1 MAHKMVGKRL
11 SDIVDNRHLH
21 TKEHEDQR
29 RRNDG
34 GRTNSTLDIDPTHR
48 RARSAEDLSPNSI
61 TSARVDPST
70 PPVSKHSF
78 GLKGLFHRKKD
89 NDAAPPIIEI
99 SHSSERDA
107 HPVSYAQ
114 NIHNLPVR
122 PSAFN
127 RVLQQIRSQ
136 PAMLRS
142 SETKVPS
149 VSKLTTLRTRSDGSD
164 NDKDEAGRGS
174 RKGSSLPRDS
184 EMRARAESARIAT
197 REDHID
203 FLSHT
208 QADSTVCGTPSY
220 GSDMEQQDET
230 DSVTSPDPQRTKFLI
245 EQTLAKI
252 DRTKEAMKAEQ
263 NAKDENVSEYLK
275 LSAQADKI
283 QLQRIKTVFEKKN
296 QKSNATIAHLQKKL
310 ENYHKKLIELETNGA
325 VGPRKPKEVF
335 HGMQQ
340 GLRGV
345 RDNIKEGIT
354 GFSGGVADRIGGG
367 ISGLTELTQ
376 SAASVVV
383 SKPKEIAHKFKNK
396 FGSADNI
403 DNTDEEEEVDQ
414 PHKTGR
420 SSWFAPTPAMAPKSN
435 SEGEESS
442 SMEMTENGHLMREEL
457 EEHPLV
463 GRMTILQDRISEL
476 AASEALLQMKLEE
489 VKEQTREQYQFFN
502 QALADERYQ
511 AERLEEQLADL
522 TDLHNHALTNMQ
534 QELSSME
541 ERLEYR
547 SAERERDVLDNVD
560 QCQTRISKIE
570 LAQQHQQVIT
580 LEGYENAN
588 ARALLSKLINVVLSV
603 LAVLLLIISTVTN
616 AVSPFVATRGRLL
629 TTVMF
634 SFLFFCIWQRREV
647 IEDLTQHIVENY
659 KHLFYINS
667 RT

>member
-1 MAHKMVGKRL
+1 MAHKMVVGKRL
-11 SDIVDNRHLH
+11 SDNLDKRTAKGMKRV
-21 TKEHEDQR
+21 HEDR
-29 RRNDG
+29 HRNTSG
-34 GRTNSTLDIDPTHR
+34 SRNTLDVDPNYR

-61 TSARVDPST
+61 PNEQPLPST
-70 PPVSKHSF
+70 PPVTKHSF
-78 GLKGLFHRKKD
+78 GLKGLFHRKKE

-99 SHSSERDA
+99 SAHNQEPDV

-114 NIHNLPVR
+114 NIYNPPVR
-122 PSAFN
+122 PNAFN

-136 PAMLRS
+136 PAMLRRA

-149 VSKLTTLRTRSDGSD
+149 NSKLTSMRTRSDGSD
-164 NDKDEAGRGS
+164 NDKEDTGRK
-174 RKGSSLPRDS
+174 KGSSLPRDV
-184 EMRARAESARIAT
+184 EMRARAESARPAT
-197 REDHID
+197 KEDQVD
-203 FLSHT
+203 FVHLAHT
-208 QADSTVCGTPSY
+208 QTDTTLCHTPSY

-230 DSVTSPDPQRTKFLI
+230 DSVTSPDPHRTKFLI

-263 NAKDENVSEYLK
+263 IAKDENVTEYLK

-283 QLQRIKTVFEKKN
+283 QMQRIKTVFEKKN

-325 VGPRKPKEVF
+325 VGPRRPKEVF

-354 GFSGGVADRIGGG
+354 GFSG
-367 ISGLTELTQ
+367 
-376 SAASVVV
+376 VVV

-403 DNTDEEEEVDQ
+403 DNTDEEEDVDQ

-420 SSWFAPTPAMAPKSN
+420 SSWFAPTPATMPKSN

-442 SMEMTENGHLMREEL
+442 SMEMTENGHLMMRDEL

-476 AASEALLQMKLEE
+476 AASEALLHVKIEE
-489 VKEQTREQYQFFN
+489 LKEQNREQYQFFN
-502 QALADERYQ
+502 QALADERYR

-603 LAVLLLIISTVTN
+603 LAVVLLIISTITN

-629 TTVMF
+629 TTVTF
-634 SFLFFCIWQRREV
+634 SFLFCCIWQRREV

-659 KHLFYINS
+659 KHLFYVNS

>member
-1 MAHKMVGKRL
+1 MAHKPTAGKRL
-11 SDIVDNRHLH
+11 SDVTDQS
-21 TKEHEDQR
+21 TKVQVSSSSKKKS
-29 RRNDG
+29 G
-34 GRTNSTLDIDPTHR
+34 GRKTLEVVPVHR
-48 RARSAEDLSPNSI
+48 RSRSAEDLSTQNSHGN
-61 TSARVDPST
+61 DEPS
-70 PPVSKHSF
+70 PPAVSKTSF

-89 NDAAPPIIEI
+89 NDATPPTIEI
-99 SHSSERDA
+99 SDISERNA

-114 NIHNLPVR
+114 NIHSPPER
-122 PSAFN
+122 PNAFN
-127 RVLQQIRSQ
+127 RVLQQIRSH
-136 PAMLRS
+136 PDTMRRA

-149 VSKLTTLRTRSDGSD
+149 ITKLTTMRTRSDGSD
-164 NDKDEAGRGS
+164 NDITKDETGKISGTK
-174 RKGSSLPRDS
+174 KGSSLPRDA
-184 EMRARAESARIAT
+184 ELRLRAESARPSN
-197 REDHID
+197 RDDQVE
-203 FLSHT
+203 FLSHHSET
-208 QADSTVCGTPSY
+208 LCATPSY
-220 GSDMEQQDET
+220 GSDMDQQDET
-230 DSVTSPDPQRTKFLI
+230 DSVTSPDPHRTKALMD
-245 EQTLAKI
+245 QTLAKI
-252 DRTKEAMKAEQ
+252 ERTKEAMKAEQ
-263 NAKDENVSEYLK
+263 LAKDENVTEYLK

-283 QLQRIKTVFEKKN
+283 QMQRIKMVFEKKN

-310 ENYHKKLIELETNGA
+310 ENYHKKLMELEINGA
-325 VGPRKPKEVF
+325 VGPRKPKEVL

-354 GFSGGVADRIGGG
+354 GFSG
-367 ISGLTELTQ
+367 
-376 SAASVVV
+376 VVV

-420 SSWFAPTPAMAPKSN
+420 SSWFAPTPPSTAMKSN

-442 SMEMTENGHLMREEL
+442 SMDMAENGHLMREDL

-463 GRMTILQDRISEL
+463 GRMTILQNRISEL
-476 AASEALLQMKLEE
+476 AASETLLQLKIEE
-489 VKEQTREQYQFFN
+489 LKEQTREQYQFFN
-502 QALADERYQ
+502 QALADERYR

-547 SAERERDVLDNVD
+547 SVERERDVLDNID

-603 LAVLLLIISTVTN
+603 LAVILLIVSTITN
-616 AVSPFVATRGRLL
+616 TVSPFIATRGRLL
-629 TTVMF
+629 TTIVF
-634 SFLFFCIWQRREV
+634 SFLFFCIWQRREL
-647 IEDLTQHIVENY
+647 IEELTQHIVENY
-659 KHLFYINS
+659 KQLFFINS